1 MKTLIRALMAVLA
14 VGALLLAGTS
24 PASAADTFP
33 SQDACHVMNNSSPSG
48 DCGAFKLLERE
59 TFNEATASVGT
70 FSQCGGDGD
79 FRCAGASK
87 TPYAATLGAYPDGWT
102 DTAGHNGD
110 GNSGPVPG
118 DYRPSK
124 AASVIKSSTGDGQLK
139 VHMSYS
145 STTGRNTVA
154 AMVPLKCMNLRYGK
168 FTERTRITSLNHRF
182 KMAHLRYT
190 PNEIDY
196 PEAGGSFGQDPISLF
211 NHGFDEYGRD
221 VASNSAWTSWHTYSL
236 ELTPG
241 HVRAFY
247 DGRKVVDR
255 AVDYPDKAD
264 WILQNES
271 ALGVPESYVD
281 GQPSSVDVLTSWLT
295 CYKYAP

>member
-33 SQDACHVMNNSSPSG
+33 SQDACHVTSNASPAG
-48 DCGAFKLLERE
+48 NCGPFKLLERE
-59 TFNEATASVGT
+59 TFNEATAPAGT

-79 FRCAGASK
+79 FRCAGARN
-87 TPYAATLGAYPDGWT
+87 TPYASTLGAYPTGWP
-102 DTAGHNGD
+102 DTAGSGAD

-118 DYRPSK
+118 TYHPEK
-124 AASVIKSSTGDGQLK
+124 AASVIKSSTGDGQLD
-139 VHMSYS
+139 VHMTYASGHNS
-145 STTGRNTVA
+145 VA

-168 FTERTRITSLNHRF
+168 FTERTRITSLNRRF
-182 KMAHLRYT
+182 KMAHLRYS

-196 PEAGGSFGQDPISLF
+196 PEAGGSFGQDPVSLF

-221 VASNSAWTSWHTYSL
+221 VSSNASWTSWHTYSL

-241 HVRAFY
+241 HERAY
-247 DGRKVVDR
+247 LDGRKVVDR
-255 AVDYPDKAD
+255 AVDFPDRTD

-271 ALGVPESYVD
+271 ALGVSSSYVA
-281 GQPSSVDVLTSWLT
+281 GQPASVDVLTSWLA
-295 CYKYAP
+295 CYSYAP